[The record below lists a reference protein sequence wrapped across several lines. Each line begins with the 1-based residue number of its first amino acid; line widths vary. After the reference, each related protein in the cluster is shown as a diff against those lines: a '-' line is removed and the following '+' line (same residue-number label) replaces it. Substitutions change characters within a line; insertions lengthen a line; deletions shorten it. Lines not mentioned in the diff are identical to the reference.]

1 MPHEFC
7 KALFLKKDVSII
19 YLHEN
24 FFTEVHELRNSSWQ
38 FSIVPKAL
46 GASTNF
52 LHMALLLLQRV
63 TNFG

>member
-24 FFTEVHELRNSSWQ
+24 FFTEVHELRNSSWK

-52 LHMALLLLQRV
+52 LRMAL
-63 TNFG
+63 